1 MEYFTKNDKGILIY
15 PGKRKLLFEIKKGE
29 LKNKILLKMTILE
42 EKEHSVQLA
51 DRTKAVQG

>member
-15 PGKRKLLFEIKKGE
+15 PGKGKLLFGIKKEE

-42 EKEHSVQLA
+42 EKEPSVQLA
-51 DRTKAVQG
+51 DRTKAVQV